1 MVSRQDSIDWLKDLV
16 KIESVLGNEQPVAEY
31 IQALLDVAGIEYE
44 TVEFASGRPQLVV
57 TLKGN
62 NPESKVLGFTGHMD
76 VVPAGDTP
84 WTYPPFGAEEV
95 DGKIYGRGSG
105 DMKSGLLAF
114 VIAMINMKED
124 NVPFDGT
131 IKLLA
136 TAAEES
142 GCLGA
147 KQLTDL
153 GYADDLDALIA
164 GECSFSNIYNAER
177 GVLFLRLT
185 TTGGEV
191 NGKAINPIEQMITFL
206 KRFEDHFDFSGY
218 QDELLGV
225 PTYSLDILNGGTAKD
240 VLPETCVAE
249 FDIRTN
255 PQLDHQQFISDV
267 EALRDEVATELE
279 GFQLEIEAIS
289 DLPATA
295 ASFDDPFVQIAASV
309 VTGVTGV
316 EQGPLGYPGATDA
329 AEFSKA
335 AKTFPCIV
343 LGPGRSVAHRVDEYV
358 VIDEYLNMAAI
369 YQEIATR
376 FLEPA
381 SRI

>member
-1 MVSRQDSIDWLKDLV
+1 M
-16 KIESVLGNEQPVAEY
+16 
-31 IQALLDVAGIEYE
+31 
-44 TVEFASGRPQLVV
+44 
-57 TLKGN
+57 KGN
-62 NPESKVLGFTGHMD
+62 NPDSKVLGFTGHMD
-76 VVPAGDTP
+76 VVPVGDTA
-84 WTYPPFGAEEV
+84 WTYPPFDAEEI

-114 VIAMINMKED
+114 VIAMINLKED
-124 NVPFDGT
+124 NIPFEGT
-131 IKLLA
+131 VKLLV

-147 KQLTDL
+147 KQLTEL

-185 TTGGEV
+185 TTGGNVGGEDV
-191 NGKAINPIEQMITFL
+191 NAIEQMIYFL
-206 KRFEDHFDFSGY
+206 KKFEDHFDFSGY
-218 QDELLGV
+218 TDELLGI
-225 PTYSLDILNGGTAKD
+225 PTSSLDILNGGTAKE

-255 PQLDHQQFISDV
+255 PQLDHQQFIAEV
-267 EALRDEVATELE
+267 EALKNEVAAELE

-289 DLPATA
+289 DLPATY
-295 ASFDDPFVQIAASV
+295 ASFDDPFIQVAASV
-309 VTGVTGV
+309 VESVTGV
-316 EQGPLGYPGATDA
+316 EQGPLGYPGATDV

-343 LGPGRSVAHRVDEYV
+343 LGPGRSVAHRPDEYV
-358 VIDEYLNMAAI
+358 VIDDYLNIISI

-376 FLEPA
+376 FLQPA
-381 SRI
+381 NPQA